1 MPPNSRRPEVG
12 QFALDIRPQIVQDLE
27 VRNSFAKA
35 TTPEYHGLWI
45 ENYAD
50 ITKEQLDYVT
60 PQMLHDSVIGVS
72 RDAENSVYYRNPETE
87 EHLWIAVSPE
97 EHKQLGGNIQTLG
110 NRVMSSVMAARAPR
124 RDFTPDRE
132 AAVRGGVKAVTKQLD
147 KLERYKAN
155 VLQLQVA
162 DVHWLQKSAE
172 TPGFAWKDGLSVR
185 NAMYNVHGVVL
196 KDMLAAA
203 RDAGGWDPEKLAGV
217 EKVIDYRLFFDRSH
231 NDHIKNWKTMLQ
243 LMDVYLGY
251 KQALFSE
258 KITKAKQYIDKHA
271 ESAE

>member
-1 MPPNSRRPEVG
+1 MVPHSRRPEVG
-12 QFALDIRPQIVQDLE
+12 QLALDIRTQVVQDLE

-50 ITKEQLDYVT
+50 ITEEQKAYVT
-60 PQMLHDSVIGVS
+60 PRLLHDSVIGVP
-72 RDAENSVYYRNPETE
+72 RNAENSVYYRNPETDE
-87 EHLWIAVSPE
+87 RLWIAVSPE
-97 EHKQLGGNIQTLG
+97 EHKHLSGNIQTLG
-110 NRVMSSVMAARAPR
+110 NRVMSSVMASRAPR
-124 RDFTPDRE
+124 RDFIPDKE
-132 AAVRGGVKAVTKQLD
+132 AAVRGSVKAVSRELD
-147 KLERYKAN
+147 KLERYKTN
-155 VLQLQVA
+155 VLQPQVA

-217 EKVIDYRLFFDRSH
+217 EKVIDYRLFYDRSH
-231 NDHIKNWKTMLQ
+231 NNHIKNWKTMLT

-251 KQALFSE
+251 KQALYSE
-258 KITKAKQYIDKHA
+258 KITKAKQYIDTYA